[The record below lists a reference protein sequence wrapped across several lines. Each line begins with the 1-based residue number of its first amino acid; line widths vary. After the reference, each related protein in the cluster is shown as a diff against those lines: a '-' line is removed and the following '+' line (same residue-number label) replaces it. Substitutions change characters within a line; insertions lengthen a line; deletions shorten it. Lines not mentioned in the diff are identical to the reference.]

1 MSALRIPPSA
11 PLAAARGVLSTTFD
25 GEVVLLNETDGVYY
39 GLQDVGARVWQ
50 LIERAHSLDVIR
62 DIVSAEY
69 DVDADACAN
78 DLHELV
84 ADLIDRGL
92 VVTSA

>member
-1 MSALRIPPSA
+1 MSAPRILPRA

-25 GEVVLLNETDGVYY
+25 GEVVLLNQTDGVYY

-50 LIERAHSLDVIR
+50 LIERAHSLDAIQQIVI
-62 DIVSAEY
+62 AEY
-69 DVDADACAN
+69 DVDADACAE
-78 DLHELV
+78 DLRRLV

-92 VVTSA
+92 VVATG